1 MTTITLT
8 MLVILIPG
16 LVTVFFQLLY
26 LALSFRV
33 KIQDTAIPA
42 CHDKPAED
50 ISIIIPVHGEDDT
63 IGGCL
68 QAILNNVCPAVKAV
82 VVVLD
87 HCQEKTGEVVS
98 SFVEP
103 FCQQGITLQVKIL
116 PPNTYGKVQA
126 LIYGGRFITTQTAL
140 LLDAD
145 IILEKEAV
153 SRLLAF
159 HHCGGYVFS
168 SCLIFPYDGDHKAHP
183 LSQQI
188 VCNNRLYRQSVIQ
201 TVKNLYGCS
210 NFPGGVQM
218 VHFQAYKRLL
228 KDGFLEDLTAT
239 YSLLKSGGRV
249 AILPEVLAYEVERKT
264 IAGQFLQRVRWTIG
278 AIQHIPDQMATAR
291 TRPRLIEKLLIN
303 SYHVMWEL
311 QYYVI
316 ILNLLL
322 VIVLPGLWFI
332 LCLPMVLYICNI
344 FRSVKLTWRYYRNS
358 LLAAFLHCLIHPVI
372 ISAALPA
379 SVIWLVCKRSYN
391 FQSRS
396 LFRRI

>member
-1 MTTITLT
+1 MIF
-8 MLVILIPG
+8 LVILLILIPG

-26 LALSFRV
+26 LVLSFRV
-33 KIQDTAIPA
+33 KIQDTVALQSG
-42 CHDKPAED
+42 DEPAEE

-87 HCQEKTGEVVS
+87 HCLEETGEVVC
-98 SFVEP
+98 SFVDP
-103 FCQQGITLQVKIL
+103 FCQQGVTLEVKTL
-116 PPNTYGKVQA
+116 PPNSYGKVRA
-126 LIYGGRFITTQTAL
+126 LIYGGKFITTQTAL

-159 HHCGGYVFS
+159 HHAGGYVFS
-168 SCLIFPYDGDHKAHP
+168 SCLIFPYDGDDQAHP

-210 NFPGGVQM
+210 NFPGGLQM
-218 VHFQAYKRLL
+218 VHFEAYKRLL

-316 ILNLLL
+316 AVNLLL
-322 VIVLPGLWFI
+322 IIVLPGLWFI
-332 LCLPMVLYICNI
+332 LCLPMLLYMCNI

-358 LLAAFLHCLIHPVI
+358 LFAAFLHGLIHPVI

-379 SVIWLVCKRSYN
+379 SVIWLICKRSYN